1 MSPISIT
8 FGTPTN
14 PSFQWYDSFKD
25 LADEEL
31 EEIVIH
37 CRSATAAFFTE
48 LSDRRKPWKD
58 RTLEDFHD
66 MLLENAI
73 RINRRGLTDE
83 HEGYLKNLYPFLA
96 DPGDAQ
102 IERNETKVARQY
114 LWLVSRVIGW
124 SYALLI
130 LCALGKHR
138 LQKLDED
145 RRVKLVKYI
154 TQHRDSLF
162 CPKLADKAFRC
173 KLHHIHMNL
182 PLYILISIEPSQMLK
197 WNLPSQGAARSVSA
211 TKTKTL
217 PRIEQL

>member
-14 PSFQWYDSFKD
+14 PSFQWYDSFKG

-31 EEIVIH
+31 KEIVIH

-48 LSDRRKPWKD
+48 FSDRRKPWKD
-58 RTLEDFHD
+58 RTLEDYHD
-66 MLLENAI
+66 MLLENAN
-73 RINRRGLTDE
+73 RINRRGLTDK
-83 HEGYLKNLYPFLA
+83 HKGYLKNLYPFLA

-154 TQHRDSLF
+154 T
-162 CPKLADKAFRC
+162 
-173 KLHHIHMNL
+173 
-182 PLYILISIEPSQMLK
+182 
-197 WNLPSQGAARSVSA
+197 
-211 TKTKTL
+211 
-217 PRIEQL
+217 

>member
-14 PSFQWYDSFKD
+14 PSFQWYDSFKG

-31 EEIVIH
+31 EEIVVH

-58 RTLEDFHD
+58 RTLEEYHD
-66 MLLENAI
+66 MLLENAD

-83 HEGYLKNLYPFLA
+83 HKGYLKNLYLYLA

-102 IERNETKVARQY
+102 IERNDTKVARQY
-114 LWLVSRVIGW
+114 LWLISKAIGW

-130 LCALGKHR
+130 LCTLGKHR
-138 LQKLDED
+138 LQRLDED
-145 RRVKLVKYI
+145 RRVKLVKHI

-162 CPKLADKAFRC
+162 CPKLKDKAIRC
-173 KLHHIHMNL
+173 ELHQIRMNL
-182 PLYILISIEPSQMLK
+182 PLYIVISIELSQ
-197 WNLPSQGAARSVSA
+197 V
-211 TKTKTL
+211 
-217 PRIEQL
+217 